1 MKKSKI
7 KMRKIQPEDAHFFS
21 GKISKITLIFVAK
34 ILKQIVKNHEKS
46 MRNSNFARKSAKNVE
61 NST

>member
-1 MKKSKI
+1 
-7 KMRKIQPEDAHFFS
+7 MRKIQPEDAHFFS